1 MVKRHTAKKD
11 FETWLGIYG
20 PALLMVAL
28 ALVVAY
34 QFIAPAPPKR
44 LVMATGAA
52 GNAYYAFGLR
62 YKALLEREGIVIEVR
77 ETAGSVENLDLLG
90 AEQADLAFVQG
101 GVSTSTQQPGLTSL
115 ASVYFEPLWLF
126 HRQIGT
132 LDRLPALRGLSVGV
146 GPVGSG
152 TRALVDLLLN
162 DNAIGQADADLRPL
176 TVDESAQALVAG
188 SMDAMFVVASPVA
201 PIVQELVSEPG
212 VELSSMQR
220 AHAYVRRYGFLTT
233 LELPEG
239 TLDLTRNLPPRDVRL
254 LAAAANLVAA
264 PGLHPAIVGLLL
276 QAAHEIHGNA
286 GLFQDADE
294 FPSRDYLQFPLNAD
308 AEHYFNHG
316 PPLLQRYLPF
326 WTASLVDRLKVM
338 LLPLVVLLIPM
349 IKVLPPVYR
358 WRMRARVYRWYRAL
372 QRIDD
377 RLGLTPDSKQ
387 IRKGLD
393 ELDRLEADV
402 QRVDVPLSFTKDLY
416 HLRQHIDLV
425 RARLKG

>member
-1 MVKRHTAKKD
+1 MAKQHTAKKD
-11 FETWLGIYG
+11 FETWFGVYG
-20 PALLMVAL
+20 PALLTVAL
-28 ALVVAY
+28 AFLVAY

-52 GNAYYAFGLR
+52 GNAYHAFGLH
-62 YKALLEREGIVIEVR
+62 YKKLLEREGIVIEVR
-77 ETAGSVENLDLLG
+77 ETAGSVENLDLLDAG
-90 AEQADLAFVQG
+90 QADLAFVQG
-101 GVSTSTQQPGLTSL
+101 GMARSTKQTGLTSL

-126 HRQIGT
+126 HRQTGT
-132 LDRLPALRGLSVGV
+132 LDRLPALRGLRVAV
-146 GPVGSG
+146 GPAGSG
-152 TRALVDLLLN
+152 TRALVELLLN
-162 DNAIGQADADLRPL
+162 DNAIGPSDSDLRSLP
-176 TVDESAQALVAG
+176 VDESAQALVAG
-188 SMDAMFVVASPVA
+188 SLDAMFVVASPVA
-201 PIVQELVSEPG
+201 SVVQRLVAEPG

-220 AHAYVRRYGFLTT
+220 ADAYVRRYGFLTS

-264 PGLHPAIVGLLL
+264 PGLHPALVGLLL
-276 QAAHEIHGNA
+276 QAAYEIHGNA
-286 GLFQDADE
+286 GLFQDVGQ

-308 AEHYFNHG
+308 AEHYFTHG

-326 WTASLVDRLKVM
+326 WTASLLDRLKVM

-377 RLGLTPDSKQ
+377 RLGLTPDPKR
-387 IRKGLD
+387 IAEGLN

-425 RARLKG
+425 RARLKD